1 MLKKLILLPTG
12 GGGFSSGVAIGL
24 GVWWGNFPDER
35 YGMVELLGHEAT
47 HSWVLP
53 FAEPMWNEGLATYVG
68 ILLGRE
74 FSLNKE
80 ADTTLERWI
89 DNAKRHD
96 PEMTRFDLAKG
107 EDIPHAVQMGKPM
120 WIFEQLRIEEPR
132 IVSKYL
138 QVKRRLI
145 DPKKQNRYTADDS
158 VAILSIAAGR
168 NLFNWF
174 RSLNIDVD
182 PSRTKVASPR

>member
-1 MLKKLILLPTG
+1 MERRPGYLCG
-12 GGGFSSGVAIGL
+12 YSGL
-24 GVWWGNFPDER
+24 
-35 YGMVELLGHEAT
+35 
-47 HSWVLP
+47 
-53 FAEPMWNEGLATYVG
+53 
-68 ILLGRE
+68 E

-96 PEMTRFDLAKG
+96 PEMTRFDLTKG

-132 IVSKYL
+132 IVSKYF
-138 QVKRRLI
+138 QVKRKLI
-145 DPKKQNRYTADDS
+145 DPKKQSRYTADDS

>member
-1 MLKKLILLPTG
+1 
-12 GGGFSSGVAIGL
+12 
-24 GVWWGNFPDER
+24 
-35 YGMVELLGHEAT
+35 
-47 HSWVLP
+47 
-53 FAEPMWNEGLATYVG
+53 
-68 ILLGRE
+68 
-74 FSLNKE
+74 
-80 ADTTLERWI
+80 
-89 DNAKRHD
+89 
-96 PEMTRFDLAKG
+96 MTRFDLTKG

-132 IVSKYL
+132 IVSKYF
-138 QVKRRLI
+138 QVKRKLI
-145 DPKKQNRYTADDS
+145 DPKKQSRYTADDS